1 MSIQYKM
8 DNILESEEDYI
19 CHQVNCQGVMNG
31 GLARQIRNKWPIVYK
46 AYSDGFRERRIKI
59 DELCGEFGCQIDI
72 SESLLGHLQQVAI
85 NGKQTVVNMFAQQ
98 YYGNGGRY
106 TSYDAFWTCLGGIR
120 DSVPKGSS
128 IAFPVGI
135 GCGLG
140 GANWQVIKQM
150 IIEVLN
156 DDYLIVFYEYTP

>member
-1 MSIQYKM
+1 MIQYKQGS
-8 DNILESEEDYI
+8 ILDSEEDYI
-19 CHQVNCQGVMNG
+19 CHQVNCQGVMG
-31 GLARQIRNKWPIVYK
+31 SGLAKQIRDKWPFVYK
-46 AYSDGFRERRIKI
+46 HYRDAYLERQEKI
-59 DELCGEFGCQIDI
+59 DELCGEFGCQIDV
-72 SESLLGHLQQVAI
+72 SETLLGHLQKVNI
-85 NGKQTVVNMFAQQ
+85 NARQTVVNMFAQQ
-98 YYGNGGRY
+98 YYGVGGRY

-120 DSVPKGSS
+120 DSAPKGSS